1 MQWTGGQAHKHTD
14 IIVMK
19 EGVIIEQGNSDQI
32 ISSPKEDYTKSLL
45 AASPKP
51 PKLPKAS

>member
-1 MQWTGGQAHKHTD
+1 
-14 IIVMK
+14 MK